1 MRLYHAGWGYAP
13 AMHGDCFDMQ
23 DAHGRRSGCVYEMIV
38 IADILPVITY
48 SYSNPSPPAWQ
59 AI

>member
-1 MRLYHAGWGYAP
+1 
-13 AMHGDCFDMQ
+13 MHGDCFDMQ